1 MASSVRDAPAAR
13 LAAEFAALDAA
24 YSRGHHGRW
33 SARRRASLADAV
45 LRELWAAAG
54 GPEAG
59 AALVAVG
66 GYGRAELAPRSD
78 LDLLLLHDGLP
89 PDQVAGLAERILYP
103 LWDARL
109 AVGHAVRTVPQCLEQ
124 LDQLDAATAMLDAR
138 LLAGDPGLGAALE
151 EALLGELRRDPAA
164 FVHRL
169 VAERDRRRER
179 HGSVSSLL
187 EPDLKEGAG
196 GLRDVASLRWAARVG
211 LPGGA
216 DRATGAPGDALDR
229 LELAD
234 MLRTSE
240 RRSLAEGEEFLV
252 RLRSALH
259 LETGRKHDVP
269 RLEHQPALAGAM
281 GFSDEPGLPAVDALM
296 RTTFEHA
303 RGIEHV
309 ADLAFDRLSLVP
321 ATRPDPAPEPFES
334 AEEALEAVAAAAEA
348 GTRLPA
354 ASLDRLER
362 TDLPEEVRWS
372 PSLLLAFLRILR
384 AGERGA
390 DALESLDRVGV
401 LVRLLPEWAAVR
413 CRPQRDPY
421 HRYTVDVHL
430 LRTAA
435 AMAGLLSGEAG
446 DDDGDDTE
454 AEAVRAIGD
463 VDGALLGAFLH
474 DIGKIGRGRH
484 VAVGVG
490 VAASVLARLGVDGG
504 TRELALFLVEHHL
517 LLSDT
522 ATRRD
527 LADPDLVLTV
537 SARVR
542 DPERLAALYLL
553 TVADGRSTGPHAW
566 TPWRRA
572 LVRELLGKVERVLDR
587 GEMGEEAADR
597 LSEAEA
603 ALRETLD
610 REAPPSVEAFLARM
624 PPSYLMAVPAAVAAS
639 HFPLVTAPLA
649 ASEVRTLTAPGE
661 RPGTHAVTVICRDRP
676 GLLARIAGAFALSG
690 LSILTAQV
698 FTTEDGVAVDLFEVE
713 AAFRGEVDE
722 DRWRRFRSTLRK
734 ALEERLFL
742 DQGVRE
748 RRAHYRAPRADIPLE
763 VTVDDEAS
771 DFFTVVEVSAA
782 DRVGLLYEI
791 TQALFE
797 QGLDVHL
804 AKVATYGE
812 RVIDAFYVRDALG
825 RKLGEEPGAA
835 GAVRDAIAARLAT
848 SGDEG
853 TNSG

>member
-1 MASSVRDAPAAR
+1 MASSVRDAPPAR

-33 SARRRASLADAV
+33 SARRRAGLADGV
-45 LRELWAAAG
+45 LREVWAAAG
-54 GPEAG
+54 GPDAG

-78 LDLLLLHDGLP
+78 LDLLLLHDGLS
-89 PDQVAGLAERILYP
+89 PDEVAGLAERILYP

-109 AVGHAVRTVPQCLEQ
+109 AVGHAVRTVPQCL
-124 LDQLDAATAMLDAR
+124 DQLDRLDAVTAMLDAR
-138 LLAGDPGLGAALE
+138 LLAGDPALEAALG
-151 EALLGELRRDPAA
+151 EALLRKLRRDPAA

-179 HGSVSSLL
+179 HGAVSSLL
-187 EPDLKEGAG
+187 EPDLKEAVG

-211 LPGGA
+211 LPGED
-216 DRATGAPGDALDR
+216 DRGDGAPADVLDR
-229 LELAD
+229 LEAAG

-259 LETGRKHDVP
+259 LETGRKHDRP
-269 RLEHQPALAGAM
+269 HLELHPSLAGAM
-281 GFSDEPGLPAVDALM
+281 GFSDEPDLPAVDALM

-321 ATRPDPAPEPFES
+321 ATRPDPARPPFAS
-334 AEEALEAVAAAAEA
+334 VEEALGAVAEAAEA
-348 GTRLPA
+348 GARLPA
-354 ASLDRLER
+354 VSLDRLER
-362 TDLPEEVRWS
+362 TALPEEIPWS
-372 PSLLLAFLRILR
+372 PPLLRAFLRILR
-384 AGERGA
+384 AGEHGA

-401 LVRLLPEWAAVR
+401 LARLLPEWAAVR

-435 AMAGLLSGEAG
+435 AMAELLSGET
-446 DDDGDDTE
+446 DDDDRDDTT
-454 AEAVRAIGD
+454 AEVVAAVTDG
-463 VDGALLGAFLH
+463 DGALLGAFLH

-484 VAVGVG
+484 VAVGVDI
-490 VAASVLARLGVDGG
+490 AASALDRLGVDPAP
-504 TRELALFLVEHHL
+504 RELALFLVEHHL

-537 SARVR
+537 AARVR
-542 DPERLAALYLL
+542 GPERLAALYLL

-587 GEMGEEAADR
+587 GEMGGEAADR
-597 LSEAEA
+597 LASAEA
-603 ALRETLD
+603 GLREALH
-610 REAPPSVEAFLARM
+610 REAPRSVEAFVARM
-624 PPSYLMAVPAAVAAS
+624 PPSYLIAVPAGVVAK

-649 ASEVRTLTAPGE
+649 GSEVRTLTEPGE

-690 LSILTAQV
+690 LSILSAQV
-698 FTTEDGVAVDLFEVE
+698 FTTQDGVAVDLFEVE
-713 AAFRGEVDE
+713 AAFRGDVDE
-722 DRWRRFRSTLRK
+722 DRWRRFRATLRK
-734 ALEERLFL
+734 ALEERVFL

-748 RRAHYRAPRADIPLE
+748 RRAHYRAPRGDIPLE
-763 VTVDDEAS
+763 VTVDDAAS

-782 DRVGLLYEI
+782 DRVGLLYQI

-825 RKLGEEPGAA
+825 RKLGEEPGAIR
-835 GAVRDAIAARLAT
+835 AVRDAIAARLSAT
-848 SGDEG
+848 GDEG
-853 TNSG
+853 AGAG